1 MDAAVAQMAIRNRA
15 ALRAVVLGAH
25 LVEDETMADDEV
37 TFADVINVLA
47 NATTVVFQPGG
58 VNKWKA
64 YGPLVNGDE
73 YAVIVEVLLRSDRLF
88 IVTTHNPP

>member
-58 VNKWKA
+58 VNK
-64 YGPLVNGDE
+64 
-73 YAVIVEVLLRSDRLF
+73 
-88 IVTTHNPP
+88 